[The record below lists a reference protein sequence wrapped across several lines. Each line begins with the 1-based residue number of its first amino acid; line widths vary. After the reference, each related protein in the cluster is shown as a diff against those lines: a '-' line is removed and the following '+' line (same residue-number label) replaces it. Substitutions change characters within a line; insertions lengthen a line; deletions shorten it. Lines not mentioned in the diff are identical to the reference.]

1 MVVKELQ
8 QIYVELECKQKRINS
23 LESKIDKL
31 YLDIL
36 ELGNRIDE
44 SKRIQ
49 RIYFEKMN
57 LLNILGE
64 TRSYICFSPFPL
76 YLFFV
81 ELKTPCGICSAKYW
95 DWLLSYISSTTD
107 LSRSGKFLMASFVL
121 RLSYTPTPKSIIE
134 KHTVSSLSTNE
145 TNHGIF
151 ELLSTVAWL
160 LVFEKISTSI
170 GFSTVRPVSTPDAD
184 AKSMISFVYALLM
197 TLDVR
202 DMK

>member
-57 LLNILGE
+57 LI
-64 TRSYICFSPFPL
+64 
-76 YLFFV
+76 
-81 ELKTPCGICSAKYW
+81 
-95 DWLLSYISSTTD
+95 
-107 LSRSGKFLMASFVL
+107 
-121 RLSYTPTPKSIIE
+121 
-134 KHTVSSLSTNE
+134 
-145 TNHGIF
+145 
-151 ELLSTVAWL
+151 
-160 LVFEKISTSI
+160 
-170 GFSTVRPVSTPDAD
+170 
-184 AKSMISFVYALLM
+184 
-197 TLDVR
+197 
-202 DMK
+202 